1 MDRRSPCKS
10 LMLGITLGIL
20 SLLFFSPVLAAPPI
34 KIGMITDL
42 TGMAYTL
49 AKPNV
54 DGAQMAAEEINKAGG
69 LLGRNVE
76 ILVRDSALKT
86 DLGIAAAR
94 ELILDQKVNFIFGP
108 VSSAVRLAISD
119 LCKMYKVPLIDTI
132 GGSRRLNE
140 DRGHDYFWQM
150 SLSTRTEAGGQAIGA
165 SKLTGIKTMCT
176 ISPDYEWGRMEYE
189 GFMDPFKKLRP
200 GIQVLGEF
208 WPKLGEKDYTT
219 YITAI
224 IAKKPDFLWSA
235 LWGGDSIGFVK
246 QAKPYGLFEKMR
258 FLGSAE
264 LGSIMALGKEGVEG
278 IYGWDRAPFYAIQ
291 SPKVKPFI
299 EAWKAKTGRWPEGWG
314 ILGYDGVLT
323 VKHGVEK
330 AGKVDAE
337 AWVKAM
343 KGETVP
349 LLHGTLKF
357 RSLDNLSNS
366 PVYFG
371 RMVFIPEYPFLIMKP
386 CEIIDTESMFLP
398 VEEVK
403 KLRETAK

>member
-1 MDRRSPCKS
+1 MNRKKS
-10 LMLGITLGIL
+10 FKGLTAGIILGIVF
-20 SLLFFSPVLAAPPI
+20 LFSISPVLGAPPI

-42 TGMAYTL
+42 SGMAFTL

-54 DGAQMAAEEINKAGG
+54 DGAQMAADEVNKAGG
-69 LLGRNVE
+69 ILGRKIE

-119 LCKMYKVPLIDTI
+119 LCKMYKVPLVDTI

-150 SLSTRTEAGGQAIGA
+150 SLSTRTEAGGQAIGTA
-165 SKLTGIKTMCT
+165 KVKGVKTICT

-189 GFMDPFKKLRP
+189 GFIEPFKKLVP
-200 GIQVLGEF
+200 GVQVLGEF

-224 IAKKPDFLWSA
+224 IAKKPDLLWSA

-246 QAKPYGLFEKMR
+246 QAKPYGLFEKMK
-258 FLGSAE
+258 FSGSSE
-264 LGSIMALGKEGVEG
+264 LGGMIALGKEGVEG
-278 IYGWDRAPFYAIQ
+278 TYGWDRAPFYAIQ
-291 SPKVKPFI
+291 SPKIKPFI
-299 EAWKAKTGRWPEGWG
+299 EAWRAKTGRWPEGWA
-314 ILGYDGVLT
+314 ILGYDGILT
-323 VKHGVEK
+323 VKHGIEK
-330 AGKVDAE
+330 AKKVDGE

-343 KGETVP
+343 KGETVQ
-349 LLHGTLKF
+349 LLHGKVKF
-357 RSLDNLSNS
+357 RDFDNLSNS

-371 RMVFIPEYPFLIMKP
+371 RNVFVPEYPFVIMKP
-386 CEIIDTESMFLP
+386 VDIIDTEPMFLP
-398 VEEVK
+398 VAEVK
-403 KLRETAK
+403 KMREAVK

>member
-1 MDRRSPCKS
+1 MNRRRSLKV
-10 LMLGITLGIL
+10 LMLGMVLGIV
-20 SLLFFSPVLAAPPI
+20 SLFCFSPALGAPPI

-54 DGAQMAAEEINKAGG
+54 DGAQMAADEINKAGG
-69 LLGRNVE
+69 LLGRKIE

-94 ELILDQKVNFIFGP
+94 ELILDQKVNFMFGP

-150 SLSTRTEAGGQAIGA
+150 SLSTRTEAGGQAIGTA
-165 SKLTGIKTMCT
+165 KIKGVKTICT

-189 GFMDPFKKLRP
+189 GFMEPFKKLRP
-200 GIQVLGEF
+200 EVQVLSEF

-224 IAKKPDFLWSA
+224 IAKKPDLLWSA
-235 LWGGDSIGFVK
+235 LWGGDSIAFVK
-246 QAKPYGLFEKMR
+246 QAKPYGLFEKMK
-258 FLGSAE
+258 FVGTGE
-264 LGSIMALGKEGVEG
+264 LGSIMALGKEGVPG
-278 IYGWDRAPFYAIQ
+278 TYGWDRAPFYAIQ
-291 SPKVKPFI
+291 SPKIKPFI
-299 EAWKAKTGRWPEGWG
+299 DAWKAKTGRWPEGWV

-323 VKHGVEK
+323 VKHGIEK

-349 LLHGTLKF
+349 LLHGTIKF
-357 RSLDNLSNS
+357 RHFDNLSNS

-371 RMVFIPEYPFLIMKP
+371 LFTFIPEYPFLAMKP
-386 CEIIDTESMFLP
+386 VEIIDTEPIFLP

-403 KLRETAK
+403 KLREAAK